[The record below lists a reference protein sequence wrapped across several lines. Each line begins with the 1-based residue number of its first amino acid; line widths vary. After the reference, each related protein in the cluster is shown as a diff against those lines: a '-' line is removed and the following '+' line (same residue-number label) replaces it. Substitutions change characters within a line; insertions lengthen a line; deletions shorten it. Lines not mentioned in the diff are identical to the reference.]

1 MTGLSFVTGK
11 SVNNKDALEDKKDDN
26 ELWEAQ
32 AAFLGPNLWDKT
44 LPYDPD
50 LKVQEVSNRNFITY
64 CVLRVVFVCSL
75 DSALGNIVAYP
86 RILSLPLM
94 LS

>member
-1 MTGLSFVTGK
+1 MTGSLYVVAGK
-11 SVNNKDALEDKKDDN
+11 SINNKDALEDKKDDN

-64 CVLRVVFVCSL
+64 CVLLCASL
-75 DSALGNIVAYP
+75 TGFLIAAA
-86 RILSLPLM
+86 RTR
-94 LS
+94 